1 MKHISFT
8 KYIERMENVI
18 IDESKVFR
26 DESYYAQSDFNK
38 IKAIEMLKILKEVLQ
53 KKDVHFLLNF
63 GTLLGAVRDHDFIPH
78 DYDLDL
84 SLHEKYKKAFIDSLS
99 ELEERGIVLCGH
111 YKGNIFNLFYDG
123 IICDI
128 DIVFDMM
135 FPYSLR
141 YYRLLEKCYP
151 KFYTD
156 KTEFIDF
163 LGGKYE
169 VPKNPERFLEYMYGK
184 NWRIPQKGKHARLF
198 PHWMLLSRFHYYAKR
213 FFRYHFK

>member
-1 MKHISFT
+1 MAKFEVNE
-8 KYIERMENVI
+8 KEVY
-18 IDESKVFR
+18 R
-26 DESYYAQSDFNK
+26 DENLYALRKFEK
-38 IKAIEMLKILKEVLQ
+38 GKAKEMLSILREVLL
-53 KKDVHFLLNF
+53 KHDVHFLLNF
-63 GTLLGAVRDHDFIPH
+63 GTLLGAIRDHDFISH
-78 DYDLDL
+78 DYDMDI
-84 SLHEKYKKAFIDSLS
+84 SMHERYKKTFISCLPELS
-99 ELEERGIVLCGH
+99 EKGVFLCGH

-128 DIVFDMM
+128 DIVFDMV

-156 KTEFIDF
+156 KTETIDF

-169 VPKNPERFLEYMYGK
+169 VPANPERFLKYMYGK

-198 PHWMLLSRFHYYAKR
+198 PYWMIHERLYYYIKR
-213 FFRYHFK
+213 FIRYHF

>member
-1 MKHISFT
+1 MKKFEIN
-8 KYIERMENVI
+8 ENEVY
-18 IDESKVFR
+18 R
-26 DESYYAQSDFNK
+26 DETYYAKCHFDKENAG
-38 IKAIEMLKILKEVLQ
+38 IMLRNLKEVLL
-53 KKDVHFLLNF
+53 KNNVHFTLNF
-63 GTLLGAVRDHDFIPH
+63 GTLLGAIRDHDFIPH

-84 SLHEKYKKAFIDSLS
+84 SMHDRYKSAFIASLP
-99 ELEERGIVLCGH
+99 ELYERGIVLCGH
-111 YKGNIFNLFYDG
+111 YKDNIFNLFYEG

-128 DIVFDMM
+128 DVVHDMV

-151 KFYTD
+151 KFYTE

-198 PHWMLLSRFHYYAKR
+198 PHWMLLSRFHYYVKR